1 MMIVRNANFSGHTRR
16 QTLCLVAVSDLQPTN
31 NGKLHGGGLL
41 PPFTFN
47 HTNRSLSPSSSTQLF
62 VTTNPDHTLPRTT
75 QNQESSPISPGRPP
89 EHRVSLSLVLLLLLL
104 DDDDDDDGSPEK
116 PVSRI
121 TSPQPCLLPME
132 IFRTLVPGPA
142 QQTLTRKSERSLAL
156 SSRGSSGSECRAWP
170 QHSKL
175 VNTSASATQKG
186 FRGDWKNCY
195 VFSRDDG
202 ATFDDQP
209 STSGASL
216 WTAAATAAGSQS
228 KDGRTHHTK
237 QYCARK
243 FCFLLRRFV
252 FVR

>member
-1 MMIVRNANFSGHTRR
+1 M
-16 QTLCLVAVSDLQPTN
+16 
-31 NGKLHGGGLL
+31 
-41 PPFTFN
+41 
-47 HTNRSLSPSSSTQLF
+47 
-62 VTTNPDHTLPRTT
+62 
-75 QNQESSPISPGRPP
+75 
-89 EHRVSLSLVLLLLLL
+89 LLLLLL
-104 DDDDDDDGSPEK
+104 DDDDDGSPEK

-132 IFRTLVPGPA
+132 IIRTLVPGPA

-216 WTAAATAAGSQS
+216 WTGLLLLRVPKAKMAAHITQNSTVRESFA
-228 KDGRTHHTK
+228 
-237 QYCARK
+237 
-243 FCFLLRRFV
+243 FCFAVSFSFDDGSSFSSAWLRGSRSVKLSETFDVYEGCRSERSKGFYRFYH
-252 FVR
+252 R